1 MTLRDKILGGLYGQ
15 AMGDAWGMPA
25 YFDIDQTWQAYGGW
39 ITEFRPGPPD
49 HVVHFGLPAGR
60 ITDDSEQAFSLARA
74 FIQHGGVSLDAAVEA
89 IIAWYDRVGG
99 DSSPYVG
106 PSTRRGV
113 QALKRGDDPHTT
125 GQWGDTNGAPM
136 RISPVGL
143 LHPGDPVGA
152 VEDAAIVCIPTHNT
166 NVAISGA
173 CAVAAAVAVAMTED
187 VTGEAVTL
195 DAVIAA
201 GVLGAELGR
210 QKGRRW
216 LGPSVARRIQMAVDI
231 ARGPGDE
238 LFRLR
243 RLYGEIGTSLS
254 VPETVGSA
262 FGVLAMADGDPRQ
275 TAIYAANL
283 SGDAD
288 TVGAIACAMAG
299 AYRGIGAI
307 ESSIRL
313 TLDADEVFAGYHV
326 QGIADGLFM
335 LATRNRNE
343 SHTESRSVSR

>member
-1 MTLRDKILGGLYGQ
+1 MLHDKILGGLYGQ
-15 AMGDAWGMPA
+15 ALGDAWGMPA
-25 YFDIDQTWQAYGGW
+25 YFDLDHTWEAYGGW
-39 ITEFRPGPPD
+39 ITELKPGPPD
-49 HVVHFGLPAGR
+49 HPVHFGLPAGR

-74 FIQHGGVSLDAAVEA
+74 FIQRGGVSLEATVAA
-89 IIAWYDRVGG
+89 IIEWYDRVGG
-99 DSSPYVG
+99 DESPYVG

-125 GQWGDTNGAPM
+125 GTWGDTNGAAM

-143 LHPGDPVGA
+143 LHPGDPLGA
-152 VEDAAIVCIPTHNT
+152 VADAAVVCIPTHNT

-173 CAVAAAVAVAMTED
+173 CAVAAAVAIAMTE
-187 VTGEAVTL
+187 EATL

-210 QKGRRW
+210 KKGRRW
-216 LGPSVARRIQMAVDI
+216 LGPSAARRIQMAVEI

-243 RLYGEIGTSLS
+243 QLYDVIGTSLS
-254 VPETVGSA
+254 VPETVGAA
-262 FGVLAMADGDPRQ
+262 FGVLVMAKGDPRQ

-288 TVGAIACAMAG
+288 TVGAIACAIAG
-299 AYRGIGAI
+299 AYAGFEAFDPALIAA
-307 ESSIRL
+307 
-313 TLDADEVFAGYHV
+313 LDADEINAQYKIRE
-326 QGIADGLFM
+326 IADGLYQ
-335 LATRNRNE
+335 LINKE
-343 SHTESRSVSR
+343 